1 METTYLNTEEIYHHA
16 LSSIIWVGIMEFT
29 LEDTNVL
36 SLLQKQRAS
45 CAQNN
50 IFWKPLSVDKDPRPC
65 CKDDQSTTLTFFML
79 IWTLYHELWKFMGKR
94 EQWKMFLKQCPSFA
108 KFTNCHLLLNSI
120 YNKATVSRI
129 NIKVSITPLILL
141 LQVPFTSGPVV
152 L

>member
-1 METTYLNTEEIYHHA
+1 MLCSV
-16 LSSIIWVGIMEFT
+16 SSRQGLW
-29 LEDTNVL
+29 N
-36 SLLQKQRAS
+36 LLWKTPTFCHFYRSKEQVVHRI
-45 CAQNN
+45 

-65 CKDDQSTTLTFFML
+65 RKDDQSTTLTFFML

-141 LQVPFTSGPVV
+141 LQVAFTSGPVV